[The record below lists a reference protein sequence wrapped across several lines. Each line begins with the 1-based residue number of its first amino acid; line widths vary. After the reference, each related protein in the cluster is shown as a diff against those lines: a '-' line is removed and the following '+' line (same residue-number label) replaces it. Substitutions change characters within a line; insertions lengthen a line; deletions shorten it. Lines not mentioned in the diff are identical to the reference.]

1 MRYANMQQ
9 ANSMPTCQH
18 ANMPTHAAIQESM
31 ALRLTDALGA
41 NTSLTRL
48 SLASVGLLAAP
59 ATALGDALRR
69 NAKVGADLSL
79 STTTTSLITY
89 ECMKCV

>member
-1 MRYANMQQ
+1 
-9 ANSMPTCQH
+9 MP
-18 ANMPTHAAIQESM
+18 AHAAIQESM
-31 ALRLTDALGA
+31 ALRLTEALGA

-79 STTTTSLITY
+79 SLLLRRLA
-89 ECMKCV
+89 